1 LHFITRRDALP
12 RQNRRSSV
20 AARTRSTSA
29 GVPPLIRNVS
39 DLPMP
44 RSIVL
49 SAAASFLFAAGA
61 AVAAPASAP
70 HAAACVA
77 ALKAQE
83 ASLADSMKAGNA
95 VEPEL
100 LKVVRSGI
108 AIIGTQYFAG
118 LREAEARQM
127 LKAAEEEFQT
137 LPPTVAAERQAECLR
152 EGYSLYEHASPLERS
167 LITTAAQRRIRRLTS
182 AA

>member
-1 LHFITRRDALP
+1 LQLL
-12 RQNRRSSV
+12 
-20 AARTRSTSA
+20 
-29 GVPPLIRNVS
+29 LIFV
-39 DLPMP
+39 MP
-44 RSIVL
+44 RSLLV
-49 SAAASFLFAAGA
+49 SAVVALASVAGP

-83 ASLADSMKAGNA
+83 ATLAEAMKSGNA

-100 LKVVRSGI
+100 LKVVQSGI

-127 LKAAEEEFQT
+127 LKAAEDDFKE
-137 LPPTVAAERQAECLR
+137 LPSNVAAQRQAECLR
-152 EGYSLYEHASPLERS
+152 EGYALYQGASPLERS
-167 LITTAAQRRIRRLTS
+167 LITTAAQRRIKRIT
-182 AA
+182 AAA

>member
-1 LHFITRRDALP
+1 MLRIFVMSRSLLVATVVALA
-12 RQNRRSSV
+12 SV
-20 AARTRSTSA
+20 V
-29 GVPPLIRNVS
+29 GP
-39 DLPMP
+39 
-44 RSIVL
+44 
-49 SAAASFLFAAGA
+49 

-83 ASLADSMKAGNA
+83 ATLAEAMKSGNA

-100 LKVVRSGI
+100 LKVVQSGI

-127 LKAAEEEFQT
+127 LKAAEDDFKE
-137 LPPTVAAERQAECLR
+137 LPPNVAAERQAECLR
-152 EGYSLYEHASPLERS
+152 EGYALYQGASALERS
-167 LITTAAQRRIRRLTS
+167 LITTAAQRRIKRIT
-182 AA
+182 AAA